1 MKRLWGRPTP
11 RVRNSVIAALLA
23 TVVLSAC
30 GAAEKL
36 SPQVAVR
43 DAANA
48 TVNTKQGTFTFSL
61 VGSEDDLNAVLNHG
75 AKLSDED
82 RKGLQLLGQSHV
94 ALTTAPGVFGLDVKV
109 GDIGHAVEVR
119 YVGKKLYA
127 RADVPAIAN
136 LMGTSPDEVNQAVQG
151 LAAQGLGFLKDAA
164 AGKWLVADLGPMSDM
179 LKGFAQQFGGA
190 GQGVVSPTPSS
201 SGPTPSQ
208 FQQARDAVGKAL
220 HDNTSVAKQGSDSTG
235 DHYVVTVN
243 SARNLYSAI
252 LPVLSQ
258 FPMADGKLPPATQ
271 IPDRPVTIDT
281 WVKSGRIVR
290 LELPLNQ
297 FGTASAGRVAVRL
310 DIDPASTAV
319 AAPADAVPVDVAG
332 ILGKFV
338 QGLSSGLGGSSGL
351 QGVPGLGNLGNL
363 GGRGGVR
370 G

>member
-1 MKRLWGRPTP
+1 MKLRQT
-11 RVRNSVIAALLA
+11 VIAALLA
-23 TVVLSAC
+23 AVVLSAC

-43 DAANA
+43 DAANT

-61 VGSEDDLNAVLNHG
+61 VGSEDDLNAVLNQG
-75 AKLSDED
+75 AKLSDEN

-109 GDIGHAVEVR
+109 GDIDHAVELR

-164 AGKWLVADLGPMSDM
+164 SGRWLVADLGPMSGM

-190 GQGVVSPTPSS
+190 GQGVVSPTSSS
-201 SGPTPSQ
+201 SGPTPGQ

-220 HDNTSVAKQGSDSTG
+220 HDNTSVAKQASDSTG
-235 DHYVVTVN
+235 DHYVITVS

-258 FPMADGKLPPATQ
+258 FPMAGGRLPPATQ
-271 IPDRPVTIDT
+271 IPDRPVTIDA

-297 FGTASAGRVAVRL
+297 FATASAGRVAVRL
-310 DIDPASTAV
+310 DIDRDSTAV

-332 ILGKFV
+332 ILGKFI

-351 QGVPGLGNLGNL
+351 QGVPGLGNLGGL
-363 GGRGGVR
+363 GGVR